1 MPYVI
6 RNTIV
11 LAVLLLIVLFV
22 SIIGNANSV
31 RKFEEA
37 KKSYNEKVKM
47 LETLKR
53 TDPDIKDEARI
64 ITVSYTHLTLPTKR
78 IV

>member
-64 ITVSYTHLTLPTKR
+64 IKELENMQKKST
-78 IV
+78 